1 MRSFTPLEAAVG
13 VALVGSVLA
22 VAVPT
27 FVRNMSSSRLVEA
40 TNGLKRIG
48 EHAISGASGKACAN
62 AFPAAAPLT
71 PEAVPRGKAAVDPE
85 PDPWQHP
92 TWRALDFRASP
103 PGVAHSFSFQFDR
116 NDASDSRRP
125 AFGASVDG
133 FVAHAHG
140 DLDGDGTTS
149 TFEIRGKCEH
159 DVASIVPGMY
169 VEAELE

>member
-13 VALVGSVLA
+13 VALIGSVLA
-22 VAVPT
+22 VSVPA
-27 FVRNMSSSRLVEA
+27 FVRNSSSSRLAEA
-40 TNGLKRIG
+40 TNGLNRIG
-48 EHAISGASGKACAN
+48 DRAIAGAAGKTCAN

-71 PEAVPRGKAAVDPE
+71 PETVPRGKPAVDGE

-103 PGVAHSFSFQFDR
+103 PGVPHSFSFQFDR
-116 NDASDSRRP
+116 S
-125 AFGASVDG
+125 GDG

-159 DVASIVPGMY
+159 EVATLAPGMY
-169 VEAELE
+169 VESELE

>member
-1 MRSFTPLEAAVG
+1 MRAFTPLEAAVG

-27 FVRNMSSSRLVEA
+27 FVRNMSSSRLTEA
-40 TNGLKRIG
+40 TNGLHRIG
-48 EHAISGASGKACAN
+48 EHAIAGAAGKSCAN
-62 AFPAAAPLT
+62 AFPGPAPLT
-71 PEAVPRGKAAVDPE
+71 PESVPRGKPAVDAE

-103 PGVAHSFSFQFDR
+103 PGVAHSFSFQLDR
-116 NDASDSRRP
+116 TGDA
-125 AFGASVDG
+125 

-159 DVASIVPGMY
+159 DVASLAPGMY

>member
-1 MRSFTPLEAAVG
+1 MRSLTPLEAAVG
-13 VALVGSVLA
+13 IALVGSVLA
-22 VAVPT
+22 VAVPS

-48 EHAISGASGKACAN
+48 EHAMSGASGKPCAS

-71 PEAVPRGKAAVDPE
+71 PETVPRGKPAVDGD

-116 NDASDSRRP
+116 NGDA
-125 AFGASVDG
+125 

-149 TFEIRGKCEH
+149 TFEIRGQCEH
-159 DVASIVPGMY
+159 GASSLAPGMY
-169 VEAELE
+169 VESELE